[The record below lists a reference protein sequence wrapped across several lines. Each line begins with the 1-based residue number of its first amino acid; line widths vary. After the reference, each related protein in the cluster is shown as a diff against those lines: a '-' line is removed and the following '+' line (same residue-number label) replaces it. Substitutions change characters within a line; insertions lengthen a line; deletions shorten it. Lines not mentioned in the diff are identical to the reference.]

1 MDSVVKPKAK
11 DIGCHVPRV
20 TETVRLFQLVLAS
33 SHVSKSDT
41 L

>member
-1 MDSVVKPKAK
+1 MKPKAK